1 MSIKHATFDDSATI
15 AAASI
20 TASFAN
26 LLSLTDD
33 VDVLFAYNTTD
44 AAISLNIP
52 SGPTTGTRKS
62 IRLPAQST
70 ICIDCRSN
78 SKRIAKG
85 TVQVKYSDSAP
96 TSGEVTITVVR

>member
-1 MSIKHATFDDSATI
+1 MSIKHATFDDSATV

-20 TASFAN
+20 TASFVD
-26 LLSLTDD
+26 LLSLSDD
-33 VDVLFAYNTTD
+33 IDVLFAYNTTD
-44 AAISLNIP
+44 AAITLSIP
-52 SGPTTGTRKS
+52 NGRSGTKS

-70 ICIDCRSN
+70 ISIDCRSN

-85 TVQVKYSDSAP
+85 TIQVKYSASAP

>member
-1 MSIKHATFDDSATI
+1 MSIKHATFDDSATV

-20 TASFAN
+20 TASFVN
-26 LLSLTDD
+26 LLALSDD
-33 VDVLFAYNTTD
+33 IDVLFAYNTTD
-44 AAISLNIP
+44 AAVVLNVP
-52 SGPTTGTRKS
+52 SGSALSKS

-70 ICIDCRSN
+70 ISIDCRSN

-85 TVQVKYSDSAP
+85 TIQVKYASGAP